1 MKRRQLLH
9 IALAAALS
17 LTTLSCA
24 GIRTLIATDTPIP
37 PTETPAPTKTP
48 KPTSTPT
55 PIPTEVAYTPVFE
68 PAACPFNV
76 PAGATVDC
84 GYVIVPEDRSDDP
97 TDTVRLAVAV
107 YRSFSDNPAPDPVI
121 YLQGGPGMDSLSWSA
136 GFYGLLVKPVL
147 AERDFIFF
155 DQRGTGRSEPE
166 LDCFELKLLFMQ
178 DVGRGFPPEGMVERY
193 TNALMM
199 CRDRLVIE
207 GVNLAAY
214 TSADSAADVKD
225 IAAVLGYGEQPS
237 GLFPVNLYGISYGTR
252 LAQAV
257 MRDYPEI
264 VRSAVL
270 DSVVPIDVS
279 LYQDISSEDSLQ
291 VLFDGCAADPAC
303 STAYPD
309 LEAVFYDLVEQLD
322 AEPVVVE
329 IPDPRTGRSYAI
341 EVNGARFSSAAVWAM
356 SSSYAIPLIPQAIY
370 QARDGNYEPV
380 VYGMAAPLLMYESL
394 SLGMM
399 ISVECHDHAFATT
412 PDALDDL
419 IADFHLTEA
428 LGLFSLSGEDVIEIC
443 QMWGAA
449 PFDPRDGEPLT
460 SDIPTL
466 VLAGEYDSTTPPLF
480 GRRVAETLSAG
491 YYFEFPGE
499 GHAPSAGGAG
509 NCAQRILLA
518 FLDDPT
524 AEPDSACI
532 AEMEGP
538 DFVVP

>member
-1 MKRRQLLH
+1 MERRQLLH
-9 IALAAALS
+9 VTLAAAL
-17 LTTLSCA
+17 LATLSCA
-24 GIRTLIATDTPIP
+24 GIRSLIATDTPIP
-37 PTETPAPTKTP
+37 PTEIPAPTKTP

-68 PAACPFNV
+68 PAVCPFDV

-84 GYVIVPEDRSDDP
+84 GYVVVPEDRSGDP
-97 TDTVRLAVAV
+97 TDTVRLAVAI
-107 YRSFSDNPAPDPVI
+107 YHSFSDEPAPDPVI
-121 YLQGGPGMDSLSWSA
+121 YLQGGPGMDSLRWSA
-136 GFYGLLVKPVL
+136 SFYGLLVRPIL
-147 AERDFIFF
+147 ADHDFIFF

-166 LDCFELKLLFMQ
+166 LDCLELKLLFMQ
-178 DVGRGFPPEGMVERY
+178 DVGRGFPSEGMMERY

-225 IAAVLGYGEQPS
+225 ITAVLGYGQ
-237 GLFPVNLYGISYGTR
+237 VNLYGISYGTR

-257 MRDYPEI
+257 TRDYPEI

-279 LYQDISSEDSLQ
+279 LYQEVSREASLQ
-291 VLFDGCAADPAC
+291 VLFDGCVADPAC
-303 STAYPD
+303 SAAYPD
-309 LEAVFYDLVEQLD
+309 LEAVFYDLVERLD

-341 EVNGARFSSAAVWAM
+341 EVNGARFASAAVWAL
-356 SSSYAIPLIPQAIY
+356 SSSYTIPLIPQAIY
-370 QARDGNYEPV
+370 QARDGNYGPV
-380 VYGMAAPLLMYESL
+380 VYGMAAPLLIYESI

-428 LGLFSLSGEDVIEIC
+428 LGLLSLSGEDVIEIC
-443 QMWGAA
+443 QMWGAT

-460 SDIPTL
+460 GDIPTL

-524 AEPDSACI
+524 TEPDSACI
-532 AEMEGP
+532 AEMGGP

>member
-1 MKRRQLLH
+1 
-9 IALAAALS
+9 
-17 LTTLSCA
+17 
-24 GIRTLIATDTPIP
+24 
-37 PTETPAPTKTP
+37 
-48 KPTSTPT
+48 
-55 PIPTEVAYTPVFE
+55 VAYTPVFE
-68 PAACPFNV
+68 PATCPFDV
-76 PAGATVDC
+76 PEGATVDC
-84 GYVIVPEDRSDDP
+84 GTVIVPEDRSGVP
-97 TDTVRLAVAV
+97 TDTVRLAVAI
-107 YRSFSDNPAPDPVI
+107 YRSFSDAPAPDPVI

-166 LDCFELKLLFMQ
+166 LDCLELKLLFMQ
-178 DVGRGFPPEGMVERY
+178 DAGRGFPPEGMMQRY

-199 CRDRLVIE
+199 CRDRLKIE

-225 IAAVLGYGEQPS
+225 IVTVLGYGEQPA

-279 LYQDISSEDSLQ
+279 LYQEISSEASLQ
-291 VLFDGCAADPAC
+291 VLFDGCAADSAC
-303 STAYPD
+303 SAAYPD

-329 IPDPRTGRSYAI
+329 ISDPRTARSYAI
-341 EVNGARFSSAAVWAM
+341 EVNGARFASAAVWAL

-370 QARDGNYEPV
+370 QARDGNYEAV
-380 VYGMAAPLLMYESL
+380 VYGMAAPLLIYESL

-399 ISVECHDHAFATT
+399 ISVDCHDHAFATT

-419 IADFHLTEA
+419 MADFHVAEA
-428 LGLFSLSGEDVIEIC
+428 LGLPSLGGDDVVEIC
-443 QMWGAA
+443 QRWGAA

-460 SDIPTL
+460 SDIPVL
-466 VLAGEYDSTTPPLF
+466 VLAGEYDSTTPPLL
-480 GRRVAETLSAG
+480 GQRVAETLSAG

-524 AEPDSACI
+524 VEPDSACI
-532 AEMEGP
+532 AEMDGP

>member
-1 MKRRQLLH
+1 MERRQLLR
-9 IALAAALS
+9 IALAAMLS
-17 LTTLSCA
+17 LTALSCA
-24 GIRTLIATDTPIP
+24 GVRTLIATDTPIP
-37 PTETPAPTKTP
+37 PTLTPVPTETPT
-48 KPTSTPT
+48 PTST

-68 PAACPFNV
+68 PATCPFDV

-84 GYVIVPEDRSDDP
+84 GYVVVPEDRSDDP
-97 TDTVRLAVAV
+97 TDTIRLTVAV
-107 YRSFSDNPAPDPVI
+107 YRSFSDDPAPDPVI
-121 YLQGGPGMDSLSWSA
+121 YLQGGPGMDSLGWSA

-166 LDCFELKLLFMQ
+166 LDCPELKLLFLQ
-178 DVGRGFPPEGMVERY
+178 DAGRGFPPEGMMERY

-207 GVNLAAY
+207 GANLAAY

-225 IAAVLGYGEQPS
+225 IAAVLGYGQI
-237 GLFPVNLYGISYGTR
+237 NLYGISYGTR

-270 DSVVPIDVS
+270 DSVVPIDVG
-279 LYQDISSEDSLQ
+279 LYQEVSSAASLQ

-309 LEAVFYDLVEQLD
+309 LKAVFYDLVEQLD

-329 IPDPRTGRSYAI
+329 IPDPRTGRIYAI
-341 EVNGARFSSAAVWAM
+341 EVNGARFASAAVWAL
-356 SSSYAIPLIPQAIY
+356 SSSYTIPLIPQAIY

-380 VYGMAAPLLMYESL
+380 VYGMAAPLLIYESL

-412 PDALDDL
+412 PDALDGL
-419 IADFHLTEA
+419 IADSRLTEV
-428 LGLFSLSGEDVIEIC
+428 LGLSSLGGEDVIEIC

-460 SDIPTL
+460 SGIPTL

-480 GRRVAETLSAG
+480 GQRVAETLSAG

-532 AEMEGP
+532 AEMDGP